1 MTDTKP
7 KKHHDKDHD
16 FFLCYEHNSIE
27 LLTLVRTKFLELYNE
42 KNREN
47 QVPKKEVKPKEIAE
61 RVYPAISIR
70 GLFREVLDYD
80 FIEDK
85 ATAGIE
91 ENAIIK
97 NTKFVDDGIIYNI
110 TNHGQL
116 IMILNNILLEVLR
129 GFGKFYI
136 VNNNGISLNNLKE
149 VDLSEPNLVYII
161 KDFAAIPEKFGDT
174 YFGYDTGIDGLN
186 TLFNGGLLLPSDG
199 PSYMVISGESGVGKT
214 NIALKLVMSMY
225 QDGNWKHKSI
235 YWPRFDKKIPQ
246 NREKPWIGIEY
257 ILIEQN
263 VKNLVKVINGFKLL
277 HPSRKQPVD
286 IEKTDSHRKR
296 LYVPDIKDSGTE
308 AKIKK
313 TDDLTYLEHIVFHEM
328 PMYSTSELITLIEEK
343 EKDKEKEKEK
353 EKDKDKQNEPLR
365 TIYVIDSINAL
376 LDASVEEQDW
386 RQVFQ
391 AIKSVTNDSN
401 SIVIFIHEKADKD
414 KDSILEYLSDVV
426 IRLYRENDKGEVW
439 RSLEAVESRFQH
451 VHVGRHPFFI
461 KQHHDEAFSVYP
473 LTSAMSGI
481 LPLQQAQINPGE
493 CEFGIKIDGILNY
506 FEYCHNRRFD
516 MRPFLLK
523 NSITLLDG
531 DRGCNKTRFGYSF
544 AMSAFRDEIRTIDEK
559 IFATD
564 FRDHPPQ
571 EIYRYI
577 KEGEKSEPQT
587 KCIGL
592 ILHFGEMYN
601 EDQEK
606 DIVWD
611 TFFGKIIFPK
621 CKQLDKK
628 GDPTGSRLTFGQI
641 SVIVCFFEMMEYSE
655 DVYFALVWSII
666 RAVKTYNVGDVIP
679 DSYDDFVKRSLVTDI
694 AETSKPKEHS
704 KGCVYNPTYRIA
716 SVEDPPKEPPKG
728 CVYNPQLWDL
738 SRCQIPKESPKGC
751 VYNPFL
757 MIYDEK
763 NDFTQQELLGDDW
776 IDHTANKEI
785 DEPEEKWCY
794 YKDTAPVRV
803 SRLLIDNCENL
814 VDVFPDIHAKSFL
827 SIMAHFCLVS
837 NITTFVVNTVDYGDS
852 NDVDEICQAIADN
865 MFLFRKVH
873 LFGNWYPTLRVARSS
888 DSFHNEMI
896 YHIKKRRDGLLQLFD
911 TFSLISSFD
920 GPNFSL
926 LPIRIFAPG
935 NSKEY
940 IDYMSKIKLTL
951 FEQVKTNE
959 FAMLKKAATDSNLA
973 RNMSFNYNFNEGF
986 GIEKTE
992 SFTVNKWHN
1001 YIKDMIS
1008 ASLSHPDVSVITKE
1022 YSISDISIILNNES
1036 VKDAVTLMILPGH
1049 LLARYQRNLQVISDF
1064 ISFRDRSKTEDLT
1077 VNLINDNK
1085 LFQFPKPN
1093 GGDQIKFGKSGYYL
1107 HTSPTKVKPDNV
1119 SDVSDESD
1127 AYIVPD
1133 LLFNPA
1139 VSRYS
1144 ILNSD
1149 NQERNHKIKIK
1160 TVNKDNDNKV
1170 SRIDIKAY
1178 PYYIDPR
1185 LDLLIN
1191 RRDNTENNTERFY
1204 LNHTAEDYLT
1214 SYIEEGLFSN
1224 SGYKFVSNT
1233 EELIKKIL
1241 NGEYKSVTIR
1251 DWFSAHQELFNTII
1265 RYKPVFL
1272 KDYSIEY
1279 KIPGKFLYQTYYLG
1293 VPITSPRCD
1302 LACEIMVK
1310 MAEPHDLENL
1320 KIMGIGIPI
1329 NKQTYR
1335 DKKFIPDL
1343 DYSKLENAL
1352 EKYKVD
1358 SPIQTEPEDENIGYP
1373 IAYFSC
1379 YYERITSIGGSL
1391 RNIVQKEVAN
1401 QGQNEVSIKLG
1412 KYYKKETG
1420 KKTDNLCKSCFV
1432 GSECKYQYRLD
1443 YRLKYE

>member
-1 MTDTKP
+1 MANTEITKAKRKIKLHDP
-7 KKHHDKDHD
+7 KYD
-16 FFLCYEHNSIE
+16 FFLCCEHNSIE

-42 KNREN
+42 KNRKN
-47 QVPKKEVKPKEIAE
+47 QVPILKSETVKSGKIAKY
-61 RVYPAISIR
+61 VYPAILIKE
-70 GLFREVLDYD
+70 LFKKVSGRKFNINAT
-80 FIEDK
+80 FIESKDNSNIINTRFVNQGK
-85 ATAGIE
+85 IE
-91 ENAIIK
+91 K
-97 NTKFVDDGIIYNI
+97 I
-110 TNHGQL
+110 TNHIQL
-116 IMILNNILLEVLR
+116 IRILNNILLEVLR
-129 GFGKFYI
+129 GYGRFYCT
-136 VNNNGISLNNLKE
+136 VDNNGSPLKNLGE
-149 VDLSEPNLVYII
+149 VDLSKSDLNYII

-225 QDGNWKHKSI
+225 QKGNWKHKSVK
-235 YWPRFDKKIPQ
+235 WPLCDEDAKILQ
-246 NREKPWIGIEY
+246 KRNKPWIGIEY
-257 ILIEQN
+257 VLIEQN
-263 VKNLVKVINGFKLL
+263 VKNLVRIINGFKLL
-277 HPSRKQPVD
+277 HPIHEQPVE
-286 IEKTDSHRKR
+286 IEDDDHNNHRKK
-296 LYVPDIKDSGTE
+296 LQNLGNI
-308 AKIKK
+308 I
-313 TDDLTYLEHIVFHEM
+313 FHEM
-328 PMYSTSELITLIEEK
+328 PMYSTSELITLIE
-343 EKDKEKEKEK
+343 DKEQKKK
-353 EKDKDKQNEPLR
+353 NIQNGPLR
-365 TIYVIDSINAL
+365 TIFVIDSINAL

-481 LPLQQAQINPGE
+481 LPLQQAQINPSE
-493 CEFGIKIDGILNY
+493 CEFGIKIDGVLNY

-523 NSITLLDG
+523 NSITLLGG
-531 DRGCNKTRFGYSF
+531 DRGCNKTSFGYNF
-544 AMSAFRDEIRTIDEK
+544 AKSAFRDEIRTENNK
-559 IFATD
+559 IYATD
-564 FRDHPPQ
+564 FKDHPPQ

-577 KEGEKSEPQT
+577 EKGKESRPQT

-621 CKQLDKK
+621 CKCKRKQHEEN
-628 GDPTGSRLTFGQI
+628 GDPTYSHLTFGQI
-641 SVIVCFFEMMEYSE
+641 SVIVCFFETMEYSE

-666 RAVKTYNVGDVIP
+666 RAVKTYNVEEVIP
-679 DSYDDFVKRSLVTDI
+679 DSYDAFVKRSLVTDI
-694 AETSKPKEHS
+694 AK
-704 KGCVYNPTYRIA
+704 A
-716 SVEDPPKEPPKG
+716 S
-728 CVYNPQLWDL
+728 DL
-738 SRCQIPKESPKGC
+738 KAPEKGC

-757 MIYDEK
+757 MIYDKK

-776 IDHTANKEI
+776 IDHTDVECKPDGDN
-785 DEPEEKWCY
+785 WCY
-794 YKDTAPVRV
+794 YKETAPVRV

-837 NITTFVVNTVDYGDS
+837 NITTFVVNTVDYGKS
-852 NDVDEICQAIADN
+852 NEVDEICQAIADN
-865 MFLFRKVH
+865 MFVFRKVH
-873 LFGNWYPTLRVARSS
+873 LFGNWYPTLRVTRSS

-911 TFSLISSFD
+911 TFSLISSFN

-926 LPIRIFAPG
+926 LPIRLFAPG

-959 FAMLKKAATDSNLA
+959 FTKLEKEATDINPA
-973 RNMSFNYNFNEGF
+973 QNMSFNYNFNEGF

-1064 ISFRDRSKTEDLT
+1064 ISFRDPSETADPT
-1077 VNLINDNK
+1077 VRLDKNNKNLFEFSTSDDSIRI
-1085 LFQFPKPN
+1085 L
-1093 GGDQIKFGKSGYYL
+1093 FGKTGYYL
-1107 HTSPTKVKPDNV
+1107 HSSPTKVKPDNA
-1119 SDVSDESD
+1119 SDESD
-1127 AYIVPD
+1127 KSYKSEAYIVPN

-1149 NQERNHKIKIK
+1149 NQERYHKIKIK
-1160 TVNKDNDNKV
+1160 TVNKDNDKEV
-1170 SRIDIKAY
+1170 KRIDIRAY

-1185 LDLLIN
+1185 LDLLIKRKGN
-1191 RRDNTENNTERFY
+1191 SDTNTEQVY
-1204 LNHTAEDYLT
+1204 LNHTAEDYLA
-1214 SYIEEGLFSN
+1214 SYIEQRLDAN
-1224 SGYKFVSNT
+1224 SGFKFVSNT
-1233 EELIKKIL
+1233 EKLMKKIL
-1241 NGEYKSVTIR
+1241 NGEYESVTIR

-1265 RYKPVFL
+1265 KYKPDFL
-1272 KDYSIEY
+1272 KDYDIKYE
-1279 KIPGKFLYQTYYLG
+1279 IPGKFLYQTYYLG

-1320 KIMGIGIPI
+1320 KIMGIGIPV
-1329 NKQTYR
+1329 NKQSYQ
-1335 DKKFIPDL
+1335 DKKLIPDL
-1343 DYSKLENAL
+1343 EYSELEEAIKAYTNSSDPANS
-1352 EKYKVD
+1352 KKV
-1358 SPIQTEPEDENIGYP
+1358 GYP
-1373 IAYFSC
+1373 IAYFLC
-1379 YYERITSIGGSL
+1379 YYERIASIGGSL
-1391 RNIVQKEVAN
+1391 RNIVQKEAADS
-1401 QGQNEVSIKLG
+1401 GQDEVSIKLKG
-1412 KYYKKETG
+1412 YYG
-1420 KKTDNLCKSCFV
+1420 RYNNNNKTDNNAKKLCQSCFV
-1432 GSECKYQYRLD
+1432 GPKCKYHLD
-1443 YRLKYE
+1443 YRLEYK